1 MPLSDNSPIAEIAI
15 QVLIVFVGNA
25 AFQVTPIGGREWG
38 ISLALGAVSIPL
50 GALIR
55 LMPNP
60 PFERLFKA
68 MRLLGN
74 ASVLPTI
81 SPDRESSWNP
91 VVDRVRDTLSTFMQV
106 RGGRLRSS
114 HVVKSR
120 NARLSEE
127 KVAPDSPP
135 V

>member
-1 MPLSDNSPIAEIAI
+1 MQLSIHSPIAEIAI

-25 AFQVTPIGGREWG
+25 AFQVTRIGGREWG

-74 ASVLPTI
+74 ASVLPTT
-81 SPDRESSWNP
+81 SPDKESSWNP

-114 HVVKSR
+114 YVVKSR